1 MEKEK
6 IDRINFLARKAK
18 SDEGLTHDE
27 AEEQHALRQEY
38 LDEMRLTVM
47 NVLDNTY
54 IQYPEGTKKKLAF
67 KEDPSDGMS

>member
-1 MEKEK
+1 MITQEK

-54 IQYPEGTKKKLAF
+54 IQDEKGNKTKLRKKK
-67 KEDPSDGMS
+67 

>member
-6 IDRINFLARKAK
+6 SDRINVLARKAK

-54 IQYPEGTKKKLAF
+54 IQDEKGNKTKLKKK
-67 KEDPSDGMS
+67 K

>member
-1 MEKEK
+1 MEQEK

-54 IQYPEGTKKKLAF
+54 IQDEKGNKTKLKKK
-67 KEDPSDGMS
+67 K

>member
-54 IQYPEGTKKKLAF
+54 IQDEKGNKTKLRKKK
-67 KEDPSDGMS
+67 